1 MDEVEG
7 RSHEP
12 VERWPP
18 EAVPGEVQAPDG
30 DAPVDEGDVGRPVV
44 PGITVLEGSGE
55 EVEAVGRGEPW
66 KTLGQGEHVGS
77 RAGWPGER
85 GAQIQAEVHEALH
98 DNRVRPAPLLCYPHA
113 SRGGTG
119 MPEVLEDGTARRGA
133 ARVTALHPPAW
144 GEDRRGGRERSWW
157 R

>member
-98 DNRVRPAPLLCYPHA
+98 DNRVRPPALLCYPHGSRAHVHRPSLPPTWGRVGGGGDEQWA
-113 SRGGTG
+113 SMSEHRG
-119 MPEVLEDGTARRGA
+119 VLRRLRG
-133 ARVTALHPPAW
+133 P
-144 GEDRRGGRERSWW
+144 GGR
-157 R
+157 